1 MKMPSIRFYVLAVI
15 FGALAVY
22 GILTGEFL
30 ETWRNGATL

>member
-1 MKMPSIRFYVLAVI
+1 MKMPPTYFFMLAAL

-22 GILTGEFL
+22 GMLTGEFL